1 MRERVKAWERTPIP
15 KRSLPTNPRPQPQS
29 PSLVSPQIAPGLT
42 SVHLFLSCRC
52 TLGDSRAAGA
62 QAVQIPPSPA
72 WCVGEGL
79 GARMYS
85 PEAPE
90 GLRLSAQ
97 GPTAGEQASQQT
109 WFLGIQLLGSQ
120 TPLSSTFSGPTPS
133 KKLSSGP
140 FAKTSSSSNPAP
152 AEDLQLLPCP
162 SRKSSSTWTFLHPKS
177 LSVLCPHQN
186 INPLSPSPSKT
197 FLTPPNF

>member
-29 PSLVSPQIAPGLT
+29 PSLVSPQIPPGLT

-97 GPTAGEQASQQT
+97 RPTAGEQASQQT

-140 FAKTSSSSNPAP
+140 FAKPVPPLTLPQPRTFSSCPAHLESPPLHGPFCTQNHYLFSVPTRTSTHYPHP
-152 AEDLQLLPCP
+152 HLRP
-162 SRKSSSTWTFLHPKS
+162 S
-177 LSVLCPHQN
+177 
-186 INPLSPSPSKT
+186 
-197 FLTPPNF
+197 